1 MKHIHKILSYIC
13 VLIMMVLVMFLCGEA
28 RAEKPLCE
36 SCVVRIIYDWEE
48 NRKSEAEKKLYG
60 EYMAYI
66 LNVQVKNDAIMPRK

>member
-1 MKHIHKILSYIC
+1 
-13 VLIMMVLVMFLCGEA
+13 MMLFVMILCGEA

-48 NRKSEAEKKLYG
+48 NRKLETDKNLLG

-66 LNVQVKNDAIMPRK
+66 LNVRVQDAKIMPRK